1 MCADWV
7 PHEGQEAVG
16 DVVRKVRVIS
26 KATSTPSTWTS
37 GRSRKMIIGF
47 GWSLEKNSECEKM
60 FNFPVY
66 HISFQ
71 QGCVRSRLCVLLKWR
86 QKLTIKVRRRFKRGS
101 GHYMEHQFGQVLL
114 RGTRSLARSCTRCGL
129 VR

>member
-71 QGCVRSRLCVLLKWR
+71 QGCVRSRLFFTASGYAFFGD
-86 QKLTIKVRRRFKRGS
+86 KLIFQS
-101 GHYMEHQFGQVLL
+101 QQ
-114 RGTRSLARSCTRCGL
+114 
-129 VR
+129 